1 MEITMRIDKLYLQ
14 DFGQFHN
21 KDVTLQPGIN
31 VIYGANEAGKSTMK
45 DFIVDMMYGIDKNQ
59 DGTGLNHYNQKKPIN
74 GTSFSGAME
83 VTTDTN
89 RYFLQRN
96 FDEQSK
102 NTVVRDI
109 VTGGEVSLHAPHDI
123 KGVVLNTD
131 RATYM
136 NTLCI
141 GQMGAHTDSAI
152 AERLNQYIV
161 NMASTRT
168 GDVDVVNAIME
179 LKNKQKEF
187 SNEEYLAKEQELT
200 AQLDLEKDYDG
211 ELAAVVAEREQLEK
225 EIGSGSISQLQFSPI
240 HTKKEDEVVAS
251 EEENAPVAEEPKES
265 SESVDEETVEE
276 EETVKKKKSKKGKNK
291 KKNQEN
297 LEGTEEKVSEVPDK
311 KAIKRA
317 KDMEMLRNMGPRG
330 VLDNIF
336 VILFLGLLLMA
347 LFVGISYVIPTNVAE
362 IKMAVMLVGV
372 IFVAITWIQILVRRA
387 NLYTLLEEME
397 IEQNF
402 EEAQTETPALKE
414 DAKQSMVNRVAE
426 LKAKEYTIEKEKRT
440 QEELLEQ
447 LSEVKAKMQANDI
460 EVAALELAINT
471 IQDLSEEIYDSF
483 GMVLNDKVSEI
494 VSRITKGKYSEVKI
508 DDQLRV
514 MVKHD
519 NSYISMEYLSTGT
532 MEQIY
537 LALRLSIANVLI
549 KEDLP
554 IILDDIFVTYDYQR
568 LQETLNCLSDYLN
581 RQIIIFTANPG
592 IHDMF
597 TNMQIQ
603 SNYIAI

>member
-1 MEITMRIDKLYLQ
+1 MRIDKLYLQ

-45 DFIVDMMYGIDKNQ
+45 DFIVDMIYGIDKTKS
-59 DGTGLNHYNQKKPIN
+59 GAEFSHYDQKKPIN
-74 GTSFSGAME
+74 GESFSGAME

-89 RYFLQRN
+89 RYFIQRN
-96 FDEQSK
+96 FDEQNKS
-102 NTVVRDI
+102 TVVRDI
-109 VTGGEVSLHAPHDI
+109 VTGGEVSLNAPHDVR
-123 KGVVLNTD
+123 GVVLNTD
-131 RATYM
+131 RTTYM

-168 GDVDVVNAIME
+168 GDVDVVNAIMA

-187 SNEEYLAKEQELT
+187 SNEEYVAKEQELT

-211 ELAAVVAEREQLEK
+211 ELAALVAEREQLEK
-225 EIGSGSISQLQFSPI
+225 ELGDVASGKIQFTPI
-240 HTKKEDEVVAS
+240 HNKANEVQDEVAVS
-251 EEENAPVAEEPKES
+251 KES
-265 SESVDEETVEE
+265 EDVVEESKDQDEEMLDG
-276 EETVKKKKSKKGKNK
+276 KKKKSKKHKNK
-291 KKNQEN
+291 KASGSDMNA
-297 LEGTEEKVSEVPDK
+297 GDSAEETNS
-311 KAIKRA
+311 KAAYKRA

-330 VLDNIF
+330 ILDNIF
-336 VILFLGLLLMA
+336 VILCLGLVLMA

-362 IKMAVMLVGV
+362 IKMAVMLIGI
-372 IFVAITWIQILVRRA
+372 IFVAVTWIQILIRRA

-402 EEAQTETPALKE
+402 EEAKTEKPSIDE
-414 DAKQSMVNRVAE
+414 EAKNSMAQRIAE
-426 LKAKEYTIEKEKRT
+426 LKAKEYNVEKERHG
-440 QEELLEQ
+440 QEQLLEQ
-447 LSEVKAKMQANDI
+447 LSEVKAKMQANDV
-460 EVAALELAINT
+460 ERAALDLAINT

-483 GMVLNDKVSEI
+483 GMVLNEQVSEI
-494 VSRITKGKYSEVKI
+494 VRRITKDKYTEVKI

-514 MVKHD
+514 MVKHE
-519 NSYISMEYLSTGT
+519 NSYISMDYLSTGT
-532 MEQIY
+532 IEQIY

-549 KEDLP
+549 KEELP

-568 LQETLNCLSDYLN
+568 LQETLNCLGEYLN

-597 TNMQIQ
+597 TNMKLQ